1 MRRARGIFVG
11 RATLGT
17 PIAVAAFLT
26 AGCAASTTSGPKGS
40 AGPPTIAAS
49 VATLAPTATA
59 TPGIQ
64 HNPAATA
71 TAPSTRSGPGV
82 ATGKGYS
89 VRAPKGYANDT
100 AVAVAAP
107 GAPPPDLLLRR
118 RPLNGFATNVN
129 VLLDTVDPGKTLT
142 LDDLASK
149 IDKQTQQLKLTAT
162 PLSKV
167 DLGSLPAL
175 ARSYNVPPGL
185 RSRQVFAIHADLVYM
200 ITFTSP
206 AGRYT
211 SELSDFDAF
220 LKSWRYSGT

>member
-1 MRRARGIFVG
+1 M
-11 RATLGT
+11 
-17 PIAVAAFLT
+17 AVAAFVM
-26 AGCAASTTSGPKGS
+26 AGCAASTTSGSKGA
-40 AGPPTIAAS
+40 AGPPTTTAS
-49 VATLAPTATA
+49 VRTQAPPATA

-64 HNPAATA
+64 PRPAATA
-71 TAPSTRSGPGV
+71 AAPSTRSGPGV

-89 VRAPKGYANDT
+89 VWAPEGYANDT

-118 RPLNGFATNVN
+118 RPVDGFATNVN

-167 DLGSLPAL
+167 DLGGLPAL
-175 ARSYNVPPGL
+175 ARSYDVPPGL
-185 RSRQVFAIHADLVYM
+185 RSRQVFAVHAALVYM

-220 LKSWRYSGT
+220 LKSWQYTGT